1 MIYSIDQLQEK
12 VEQLE
17 NTQAFN
23 TGELLKSISELVSS
37 VNTALQWRTELPSF
51 SRIKLEN
58 VCHKL
63 SLWLVSNMYNY
74 SEAYV
79 IREKLVKTVVLLED
93 PSKYNPFVWGIMQ

>member
-63 SLWLVSNMYNY
+63 SLWLVSNLYNY

>member
-58 VCHKL
+58 VCHNL
-63 SLWLVSNMYNY
+63 SLWLVSNLYNY